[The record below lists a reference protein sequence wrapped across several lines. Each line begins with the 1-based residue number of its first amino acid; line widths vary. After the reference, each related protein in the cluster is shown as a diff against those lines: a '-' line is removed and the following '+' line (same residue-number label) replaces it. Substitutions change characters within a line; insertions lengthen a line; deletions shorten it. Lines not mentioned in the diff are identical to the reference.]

1 MAKGGTH
8 QAESCPF
15 SSGETP
21 TSVIICAIIG
31 IVFVV
36 FVLLKLV
43 ISLWRGFYSC
53 FLARWLGFTVN
64 FRKMGEW
71 AVITGASDGIGRAYA
86 EELAARGLSVVLI
99 SRTLEKLEEV
109 AKEIEKAYKVKT
121 KVISADFTGGSEI
134 YQVIRRE
141 LEGLEVGVLGK
152 CFEIPTL
159 YLLLNNVGTSYSY
172 PEFFSAVPEGD
183 KVMEQIIRAN
193 CLAGTMMTRICL
205 PQMDERRRGVVINV
219 SSISAMHPLPL
230 LSTYAASKAYMD
242 YLSQGLQ
249 AEYKER
255 GVYIQS
261 VMPAYVST
269 KMSKIRKASYM
280 VPTPRT
286 YVREALNTVGV
297 EHATYGY
304 LPHKFRA
311 YVQQM
316 LVNWLPHD
324 VFMNISRSSLLSIR
338 KLYYKKKGVEDV
350 FLGKGKKAH

>member
-1 MAKGGTH
+1 MAKGGGTH
-8 QAESCPF
+8 NAESCPF
-15 SSGETP
+15 SSGGTP
-21 TSVIICAIIG
+21 TSVMICSIIG
-31 IVFVV
+31 LVFVV
-36 FVLLKLV
+36 YVLVKLL
-43 ISLWRGFYSC
+43 ISLWRGFYTC
-53 FLARWLGFTVN
+53 FLARWLGFTVD

-71 AVITGASDGIGRAYA
+71 AVVTGASDGIGRAYA
-86 EELAARGLSVVLI
+86 EELAARGLNVVLI
-99 SRTLEKLEEV
+99 SRTLEKLQEV
-109 AKEIEKAYKVKT
+109 ASEIEKTYKVKT
-121 KVISADFTGGSEI
+121 KVISADFTGGNEI
-134 YQVIRRE
+134 YEVIRRE
-141 LEGLEVGVLGK
+141 LEGLEVGVLV
-152 CFEIPTL
+152 
-159 YLLLNNVGTSYSY
+159 NNVGTSYSY

-183 KVMEQIIRAN
+183 KVMDGIIRAN

-205 PQMDERRRGVVINV
+205 PQMDERRRGAIINV

-249 AEYKER
+249 AEYRER

-280 VPTPRT
+280 VPTAKT

-311 YVQQM
+311 YVQET
-316 LVNWLPHD
+316 LKNWLPHD
-324 VFMNISRSSLLSIR
+324 MFMNISRSSLLSIR
-338 KLYYKKKGVEDV
+338 QLYYKKKGVEDV
-350 FLGKGKKAH
+350 FLGKGKKTH